1 MNVTKLVVHHS
12 ASPRDTTTVADVS
25 RWHRERGFSQIGYHQ
40 LILSNGTVQA
50 GRPESIMGAHAL
62 GANQNSLGVCL
73 MGNFENETPTA
84 AQISSLVSVLQ
95 RWTREHR
102 LPTTSIYGHFDV
114 PGGKTATACPGRN
127 LKSQMQNV
135 KLQVGQNA
143 PKFTLET
150 KVQDPNLRRAL
161 RKALDDDARL
171 SFSEVQDLIL
181 AISNDNSIS
190 RQELVDL
197 QAILE
202 NSRSMDHRSRQ
213 LVENFLTVNPTPTPA
228 PTPTLGEGQLTANF
242 RLSEFGCRDGTPV
255 PSSMRSNVQ
264 ELANNLQELRGTIGK
279 AIHINSGYRTPTY
292 NKRVGGVS
300 NSQHLY
306 AKAADIRVSGM
317 SPSQVHS
324 QILSMI
330 GDGKMKQGGLGLYNS
345 FVHYDIRGTA
355 ARW

>member
-12 ASPRDTTTVADVS
+12 ASPRDTTTVADLS

-40 LILSNGTVQA
+40 LILANGTVSA

-73 MGNFENETPTA
+73 MGNFENETPTG
-84 AQISSLVSVLQ
+84 AQLSSLVTVLQ
-95 RWTREHR
+95 RWTREYR
-102 LPTTSIYGHFDV
+102 LPTTSIYGHGEV

-127 LKSQMQNV
+127 LKSQLQNI
-135 KLQVGQNA
+135 KLQVGQTA

-150 KVQDPNLRRAL
+150 KVQDPSLKRAL

-171 SFSEVQDLIL
+171 SFGEVQDLVL
-181 AISNDNSIS
+181 SVGNDNNIS
-190 RQELVDL
+190 RQELLDM
-197 QAILE
+197 QAILA
-202 NSRSMDHRSRQ
+202 NSKSMDHRSRQ
-213 LVENFLTVNPTPTPA
+213 LVGNFLAVNPTPTPA
-228 PTPTLGEGQLTANF
+228 PSPSLGEGQLTANF
-242 RLSEFGCRDGTPV
+242 KLSEFGCRDGTPV
-255 PSSMRSNVQ
+255 PGTMRSNVQ
-264 ELANNLQELRGTIGK
+264 ELAENLQVLRNTISK
-279 AIHINSGYRTPTY
+279 AINVNSGYRTPTY
-292 NKRVGGVS
+292 NRSVGGVA

-324 QILSMI
+324 QILSLI
-330 GDGKMKQGGLGLYNS
+330 GSGEMKQGGLGLYNS